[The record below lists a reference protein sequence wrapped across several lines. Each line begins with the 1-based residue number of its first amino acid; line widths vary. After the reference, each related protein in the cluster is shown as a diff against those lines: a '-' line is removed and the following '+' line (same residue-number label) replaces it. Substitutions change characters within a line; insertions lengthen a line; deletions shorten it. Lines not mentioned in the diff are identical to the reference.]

1 MKKEEKKIVI
11 QEDELIKNYT
21 PEIRSLKKKL
31 LAELG
36 KMWNDK
42 DYAKITEY
50 GLAEIKQLPQQARG
64 DGDKEISSVH
74 FLVGSAMKE
83 LKYDAEKIKYHALQ
97 AVHFDRKNKNAM
109 WLLRDVRN
117 EYSKDSKYFLIEVK
131 GTLYVM
137 MDAEEKQELFFA
149 VYAVVADNQE
159 EALSIIK
166 EFERPE
172 VRNSLE
178 IFTAQIAEPTT
189 DLPKGIYKTSALI
202 ANAELEKEENHTKN

>member
-1 MKKEEKKIVI
+1 MENKGKKIVI
-11 QEDELIKNYT
+11 PEDELVKNYT
-21 PEIRSLKKKL
+21 PEIRTLKKKL
-31 LAELG
+31 LTELG
-36 KMWNDK
+36 QMWNDK
-42 DYAKITEY
+42 NYAKITEY
-50 GLAEIKQLPQQARG
+50 GLAESNRLPQQARG
-64 DGDKEISSVH
+64 DGDKEISAVH
-74 FLVGSAMKE
+74 FLIGSAMKE
-83 LKYDAEKIKYHALQ
+83 LKYDTDKIKFHALQ

-109 WLLRDVRN
+109 WLLRDIRN
-117 EYSKDSKYFLIEVK
+117 EYSKDSKYFLVEVK

-137 MDAEEKQELFFA
+137 MDEEEKEELFFA

-202 ANAELEKEENHTKN
+202 ANAELEKEEDHKNN

>member
-1 MKKEEKKIVI
+1 
-11 QEDELIKNYT
+11 
-21 PEIRSLKKKL
+21 
-31 LAELG
+31 
-36 KMWNDK
+36 
-42 DYAKITEY
+42 
-50 GLAEIKQLPQQARG
+50 
-64 DGDKEISSVH
+64 
-74 FLVGSAMKE
+74 
-83 LKYDAEKIKYHALQ
+83 

-109 WLLRDVRN
+109 WLLRDIRN
-117 EYSKDSKYFLIEVK
+117 EYSKDSKYFLVEVK

-137 MDAEEKQELFFA
+137 MDEEEKEELFFA

-202 ANAELEKEENHTKN
+202 ANAELEKEEDHKNN